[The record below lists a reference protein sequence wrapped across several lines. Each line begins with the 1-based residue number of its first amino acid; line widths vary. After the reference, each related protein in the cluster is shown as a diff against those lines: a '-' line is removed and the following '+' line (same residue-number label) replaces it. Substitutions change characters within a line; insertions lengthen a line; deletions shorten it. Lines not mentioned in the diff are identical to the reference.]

1 MISRLAKSVAIIPR
15 IGDTTTDSAKAAQTF
30 IKRWS
35 GKAASELSTAQS
47 FVNEQYSEF
56 RRNGATYAPLPST
69 RNHRMKLADIAKL
82 EEQAT
87 LFAIWIDPTDWDR
100 ASARGTP
107 QVTNHAI

>member
-1 MISRLAKSVAIIPR
+1 MCVSIAAIIPR
-15 IGDTTTDSAKAAQTF
+15 MGYTITDSAAA
-30 IKRWS
+30 
-35 GKAASELSTAQS
+35 AQS

-56 RRNGATYAPLPST
+56 RRSGATYAPLPST